1 MLYTSTRLTN
11 MLILRSSIF
20 KINILI
26 SNIISQYTKTF
37 FHESLFILYELVN
50 NKYNNYYKELNV
62 L

>member
-20 KINILI
+20 KISILI
-26 SNIISQYTKTF
+26 SNIASQYTKTF

-50 NKYNNYYKELNV
+50 NKYNNYNKELNV